1 MLATHSYTILG
12 DSEGSS
18 SLGTTMVHLCA
29 HTCVC
34 VCVCVCQD
42 ATTRP
47 PNIANTGDNEMDD
60 RLEKFMQS
68 GNIPTWVLLQVDPI
82 VGGDC
87 LHADVLTATSCR
99 SALAIRIAKR
109 RKSVWARSKYRF
121 SSIKLARDW
130 QSKIPR
136 LQHLLALWL
145 KHAQRCSTNEKRKST
160 NHCLTK

>member
-1 MLATHSYTILG
+1 MCSRVRVMLATHSYTILG

-109 RKSVWARSKYRF
+109 RKSVWARSQCHL
-121 SSIKLARDW
+121 SSIKLVRDVL
-130 QSKIPR
+130 SKM
-136 LQHLLALWL
+136 
-145 KHAQRCSTNEKRKST
+145 ST
-160 NHCLTK
+160 LPP